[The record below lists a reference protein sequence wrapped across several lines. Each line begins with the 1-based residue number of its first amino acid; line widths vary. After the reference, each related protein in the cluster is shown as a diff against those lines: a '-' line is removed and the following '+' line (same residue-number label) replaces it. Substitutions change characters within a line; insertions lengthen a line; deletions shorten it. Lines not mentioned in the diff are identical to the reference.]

1 MDRSSHE
8 TIENESVV
16 EKYTQNEDDNESI
29 GSLKDFI
36 VNDDLEE
43 SEASNTEDEMSDV
56 DESSGSESQGDIAEP
71 VLKVKEDPEVIKL
84 LAEEAAEFTK
94 SISGTVVGGRTLR
107 SREPAK
113 IEARKPR
120 DMYYERFG
128 NKEEAKALEKFTKRD
143 IIKWVQKLASEHK
156 HAYEAA
162 GHAWPTLNAR
172 MSLEAIRNEYN
183 KIKQFIGLPDSDAET
198 SDAESIV
205 SEDEDSM
212 SDDASSE
219 SDV

>member
-1 MDRSSHE
+1 MDSSNLE
-8 TIENESVV
+8 TYENETNDKNHS
-16 EKYTQNEDDNESI
+16 QIDDDNESM

-36 VNDDLEE
+36 VDDNLEE
-43 SEASNTEDEMSDV
+43 SEGSESEDEMSDV
-56 DESSGSESQGDIAEP
+56 DESSGSESGDDVVEP
-71 VLKVKEDPEVIKL
+71 VVKVKEDPEVIKL

-143 IIKWVQKLASEHK
+143 IIKWVQKLAAEHRV
-156 HAYEAA
+156 AYEAA
-162 GHAWPTLNAR
+162 GHAWPQLTAR
-172 MSLEAIRNEYN
+172 MSLEAIRQEYN

-198 SDAESIV
+198 SDEESIAT
-205 SEDEDSM
+205 DEDDTI

-219 SDV
+219 SEL